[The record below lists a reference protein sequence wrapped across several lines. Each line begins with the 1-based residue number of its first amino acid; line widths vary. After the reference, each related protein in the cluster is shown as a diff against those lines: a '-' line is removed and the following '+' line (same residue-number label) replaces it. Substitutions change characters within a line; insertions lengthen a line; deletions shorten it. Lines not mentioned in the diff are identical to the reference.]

1 MKHTERKV
9 GVLIVVFHPDE
20 RTIRTKAMRL
30 GDAFCTVLVDNTPG
44 NGIDLNGRNVKHIAL
59 HENTG
64 IANAQNRGIKYLAAQ
79 GCTHIVFFDQDSE
92 YTEQYVHGIADEY
105 DRISKQNDKLF
116 LLGPRVVN
124 KTNGEAYRSVV
135 HDEPEATGGF
145 IAKREIISSGSCAST
160 EKLHDVGLLDARL
173 FIDFVDFELCW
184 RAEAKGYVCGTTCNV
199 TLPHKV
205 GEREL
210 RFPHGYR
217 VIISAPFRYYYQYR
231 NHLWLCRKA
240 YVPVQWKVNRGLKN
254 MLRMLYFP
262 FVVKGWRGILKF
274 MLRGIYDGMFKC
286 DK

>member
-1 MKHTERKV
+1 MKHADRKV
-9 GVLIVVFHPDE
+9 GVLIVVFHPNEDD
-20 RTIRTKAMRL
+20 IKAKAMRL
-30 GDAFCTVLVDNTPG
+30 GNDFCTVLVDNTPG
-44 NGIDLNGRNVKHIAL
+44 NGIDLGGRNVKHIAL

-64 IANAQNRGIKYLAAQ
+64 IANAQNRGIEYLAAQ

-92 YTEQYVHGIADEY
+92 CSEQYVHDIANEY
-105 DRISKQNDKLF
+105 DRISHQNPKLF

-135 HDEPEATGGF
+135 HGEHEDADGF

-160 EKLHDVGLLDARL
+160 EKLYAVGLLDARL

-184 RAEAKGYVCGTTCNV
+184 RAEAEGYVCGITCNV

-240 YVPVQWKVNRGLKN
+240 YVPVQWKVNRGAKN

-262 FVVKGWRGILKF
+262 FLVKGWRSILKF
-274 MLRGIYDGMFKC
+274 MLKGIYDGMFKC
-286 DK
+286 NK

>member
-1 MKHTERKV
+1 MKHEERKV
-9 GVLIVVFHPDE
+9 GVLIVLFHPDE
-20 RTIRTKAMRL
+20 AIIKAKAMRL
-30 GDAFCTVLVDNTPG
+30 GNDFCTVLVDNSPG
-44 NGIDLNGRNVKHIAL
+44 NGVDLGGENVKHIAL
-59 HENTG
+59 HANTG
-64 IANAQNRGIKYLAAQ
+64 IANAQNRGIEYLASQ

-92 YTEQYVHGIADEY
+92 YTSQYVSAIADEY
-105 DRISKQNDKLF
+105 DRIGKHNEKLF

-135 HDEPEATGGF
+135 HAEQEETNGF

-160 EKLHDVGLLDARL
+160 EKLLDVGLLDARL
-173 FIDFVDFELCW
+173 FIDFVDFEICW
-184 RAEAKGYVCGTTCNV
+184 RAEAKGYMCGITTNV
-199 TLPHKV
+199 PLPHKV

-262 FVVKGWRGILKF
+262 FCVKGWRSILKF
-274 MLRGIYDGMFKC
+274 MLRGIYDGMFKYA
-286 DK
+286 K